1 MITFGMQLTRVALT
15 MNAIQLYLV
24 CAFRGVIGNVT
35 LMYIAAALLEPF

>member
-1 MITFGMQLTRVALT
+1 MQLTRVALT

-24 CAFRGVIGNVT
+24 CAFRGVIGNDVT